1 MKENYRPNLK
11 CLIYGHTGS
20 WKSSFLKTF
29 PKPLLV
35 WFFDAMDGKD
45 FPYFRDSWHRVL
57 PREAIGPLSQYQL
70 DGTDVIITYRDI
82 QHPDG
87 LVRIEYYHDSN
98 PEKPHA
104 FADWRMRRSNFY
116 KEFDQ
121 WKSLGLDSLTSC
133 ELSSRMN
140 HKYFLNPQTDKEFK
154 SRDPRKW
161 FGGSTDDIEE
171 ACKISFLSYP
181 LNVVVTAH
189 VDMERD
195 ESAVAGATLRNP
207 MAPGRLRG
215 SLAQQYSEFYY
226 SYVHSETRTGER
238 MGLLQ
243 TRSNGIFNAASQINA
258 PDPCYAHYASLWE
271 NFDKEQA
278 GQEGE
283 KEG

>member
-1 MKENYRPNLK
+1 MVFRPNIKAL
-11 CLIYGHTGS
+11 CYGHTGS
-20 WKSSFLKTF
+20 RKSTLVKTF

-57 PREAIGPLSQYQL
+57 PKECIGPLSQYQL
-70 DGTDVIITYRDI
+70 EGTDVLITYRDI

-87 LVRIEYYHDSN
+87 VVRIEYYHDTI

-104 FADWRMRRSNFY
+104 FADWRLRRSQFH
-116 KEFDQ
+116 KEFDN
-121 WKSLGLDSLTSC
+121 WKTVGLDSLTSC
-133 ELSSRMN
+133 ELAARLN

-171 ACKISFLSYP
+171 ALKVSFLSYP
-181 LNVVVTAH
+181 MNVVVTAH
-189 VDMERD
+189 VDLERD
-195 ESAVAGATLRNP
+195 ESAVAGAALRNP

-226 SYVHSETRTGER
+226 SYVHNDSRTGES

-243 TRSNGIFNAASQINA
+243 TKPNGIFNAATQINA
-258 PDPCYAHYASLWE
+258 PDPCFSHYESIWA
-271 NFDKEQA
+271 NFDAEQA
-278 GQEGE
+278 EQGA
-283 KEG
+283 